1 MKKEYS
7 KPEMMVYRMKAQPQ
21 LLAGSPQSL
30 PLGDPNEPDITTE
43 YQW

>member
-7 KPEMMVYRMKAQPQ
+7 KPEMMVYRLKMQPQ

-30 PLGDPNEPDITTE
+30 PKSDDDTE

>member
-7 KPEMMVYRMKAQPQ
+7 KPALMVYCLKAQPQ

-30 PLGDPNEPDITTE
+30 PKDDLETE